1 MKPLTPLELIRNF
14 DQLPDDALV
23 PPKVLE
29 ILTGMSEW
37 TRRRNLNLPR
47 VPISEHRY
55 LYRAGDIRALVRGN
69 PQSDSMDSA

>member
-1 MKPLTPLELIRNF
+1 MKPLSALELIRNF

-29 ILTGMSEW
+29 ILTGISEW
-37 TRRRNLNLPR
+37 TRRRNQKLSLPR

-55 LYRAGDIRALVRGN
+55 LYRAGDIRAAVRGT
-69 PQSDSMDSA
+69 QSDSTGS